1 MGGMGASRVA
11 SGVTGLLIG
20 LTGDPRPPDD
30 ESVGV
35 EDMPSA
41 IALHATTPA
50 ADGRKSLQRLPRGQ
64 MFVFRRDARAR
75 TLAGS
80 HGTIRNVTYGR

>member
-20 LTGDPRPPDD
+20 LTGDPRPDD

-35 EDMPSA
+35 EDMPNA
-41 IALHATTPA
+41 IALHATRQLRT
-50 ADGRKSLQRLPRGQ
+50 DGRRHERNP
-64 MFVFRRDARAR
+64 DEP
-75 TLAGS
+75 
-80 HGTIRNVTYGR
+80 GTII

>member
-1 MGGMGASRVA
+1 MGNPNMGLGTMGGMGASRVA

-20 LTGDPRPPDD
+20 LTGDPRPDD

-41 IALHATTPA
+41 IALHATRQPRNRRNIVRMSRGDDD
-50 ADGRKSLQRLPRGQ
+50 DGYASAERK
-64 MFVFRRDARAR
+64 
-75 TLAGS
+75 
-80 HGTIRNVTYGR
+80 TI

>member
-1 MGGMGASRVA
+1 MGSPNMGLGTIGGMGASRVA

-20 LTGDPRPPDD
+20 LTGDPRPDD

-41 IALHATTPA
+41 IALHATRQP
-50 ADGRKSLQRLPRGQ
+50 RKRQNIYARMSQLQLLKY
-64 MFVFRRDARAR
+64 DARR
-75 TLAGS
+75 
-80 HGTIRNVTYGR
+80 R

>member
-1 MGGMGASRVA
+1 MGSPNMGLGTMGGMGASRVA

-20 LTGDPRPPDD
+20 LTGDPRPDD

-41 IALHATTPA
+41 IALHAT
-50 ADGRKSLQRLPRGQ
+50 RQPREP
-64 MFVFRRDARAR
+64 
-75 TLAGS
+75 TE
-80 HGTIRNVTYGR
+80 

>member
-1 MGGMGASRVA
+1 MGLGTIGGMGASRVA

-20 LTGDPRPPDD
+20 LTGDPRPDD

-41 IALHATTPA
+41 IALHATRQPRKQQNIR
-50 ADGRKSLQRLPRGQ
+50 ADVAVLLQLLKY
-64 MFVFRRDARAR
+64 DARR
-75 TLAGS
+75 
-80 HGTIRNVTYGR
+80 R